1 MGHLFAAGGATV
13 EGDGVRELYVGT
25 LAHVRADV
33 FPSIFRYVALG
44 HLHRPQTVRGA
55 TNIRYSGSP
64 IAMGFSE
71 ANHQKSVCILDASD
85 PDAQVRLVPIPVF
98 QRLESISGDLPAIL
112 STLQTLSTTGESVWV
127 DVTFEGNALVPD
139 LREQIDTSV
148 ANSRILI
155 NRVRPK
161 KLIEAI
167 LEASFEGESLVDLS
181 VDSVFERRLAT
192 LELEASEA
200 ASLREG
206 FAEICATLNES
217 SSTPEESE

>member
-1 MGHLFAAGGATV
+1 
-13 EGDGVRELYVGT
+13 
-25 LAHVRADV
+25 
-33 FPSIFRYVALG
+33 
-44 HLHRPQTVRGA
+44 
-55 TNIRYSGSP
+55 
-64 IAMGFSE
+64 
-71 ANHQKSVCILDASD
+71 
-85 PDAQVRLVPIPVF
+85 
-98 QRLESISGDLPAIL
+98 
-112 STLQTLSTTGESVWV
+112 V
-127 DVTFEGNALVPD
+127 DVTFAGNALVPD